1 MLQHFNYLRII
12 KSGESLRSRCCL
24 LAHFST
30 LFYKHEILFKYT
42 ILPALPLIIVV
53 YISTNPLIW
62 VSSEIHHFY
71 IELFAVVFG
80 IVLSFYYI
88 ARSRTLNDI
97 FSLFIGMGF
106 LVSAIIDLLH
116 VIVSYGAISNPEFI
130 KYFIPQTWFA
140 GRIFLSTLLV
150 MAIIK
155 YSDLSKGEDD
165 VYQSKDKQVRQQKS
179 GKRVPK
185 RILIYLLLL
194 VVFSFGVALSSLIL
208 VFPASVIDEY
218 SLHRP
223 YEIPPLILF
232 SVALFYFYKKQ
243 LYKRKDLFYKG
254 LVGYLILDIFSQIIM
269 SYSATSFD
277 TAHNIAHVLKDG
289 AYFVNIIA
297 LALSSLQYNV
307 ELKKSNEQIRIQNE
321 MLKESGKMQKEF
333 INIAAHE
340 LRTPIQ
346 PILGLSDVLAS
357 SKNNSAENRKVA
369 EVIYRNAKKLQHLAE
384 DILDVSKIESHT
396 LNLKEEVF
404 NIGDVILNTI
414 SDFEDSSKKGLGE
427 LFPTVKIIYKPKAR
441 NNDYDPIMV
450 KADRMRISQVLSNLL
465 SNANKSIIGTEG
477 KSIKFIYVDFKRV
490 EANGQKL
497 QPQSPHRQP
506 SKEKVAVISIQD
518 EGSGINS
525 ELSLKLYEKFATG
538 TYGGTGLGLYISKS
552 IIESHGGKL
561 WFEDNRNG
569 RGVTFYFTLPIFYDM
584 PVETY
589 DGKKIIMNNKEKNN
603 ILIKKSKILPF
614 VPSAHPKY
622 NHNKSILLV
631 DDDLDITI
639 TLKKVL
645 EREGYN
651 VHAFND
657 PLKTLKEFR
666 KGGYNLIILDIKM
679 PRMNGFDLYHE
690 IRKIDDKVNVCFLT
704 AGEINPADK
713 DYQMISDNLLLRKPI
728 ENEVLLQAIENI
740 KS

>member
-1 MLQHFNYLRII
+1 
-12 KSGESLRSRCCL
+12 
-24 LAHFST
+24 
-30 LFYKHEILFKYT
+30 
-42 ILPALPLIIVV
+42 
-53 YISTNPLIW
+53 
-62 VSSEIHHFY
+62 
-71 IELFAVVFG
+71 
-80 IVLSFYYI
+80 
-88 ARSRTLNDI
+88 
-97 FSLFIGMGF
+97 MGF

-165 VYQSKDKQVRQQKS
+165 VYQSKEKQVTQQKS

-185 RILIYLLLL
+185 RILVYLLLL

-307 ELKKSNEQIRIQNE
+307 ELKKSNEQICIQNE

-404 NIGDVILNTI
+404 NINDVILNTI

-427 LFPTVKIIYKPKAR
+427 LFPTVKIIYKPKER

-477 KSIKFIYVDFKRV
+477 KSIKFIYVDLKRV
-490 EANGQKL
+490 EASGQKIP
-497 QPQSPHRQP
+497 PQSHHQQP
-506 SKEKVAVISIQD
+506 SKEEVAVISIQD

-552 IIESHGGKL
+552 IIESHGSKL

-569 RGVTFYFTLPIFYDM
+569 RGVTFYFTLPIFYEM

-589 DGKKIIMNNKEKNN
+589 DGKKIIMNFKEKNN

-622 NHNKSILLV
+622 NHNKSILLI

-679 PRMNGFDLYHE
+679 PRMNGFDLYNE

-704 AGEINPADK
+704 TGEINPADK
-713 DYQMISDNLLLRKPI
+713 DYQTISDNLFLRKPI

>member
-1 MLQHFNYLRII
+1 
-12 KSGESLRSRCCL
+12 
-24 LAHFST
+24 
-30 LFYKHEILFKYT
+30 
-42 ILPALPLIIVV
+42 
-53 YISTNPLIW
+53 
-62 VSSEIHHFY
+62 
-71 IELFAVVFG
+71 
-80 IVLSFYYI
+80 
-88 ARSRTLNDI
+88 
-97 FSLFIGMGF
+97 MGF

-116 VIVSYGAISNPEFI
+116 VIVSYAAISNPEFI

-155 YSDLSKGEDD
+155 YSDLSQGEDD
-165 VYQSKDKQVRQQKS
+165 VYELKEERAKQQKS
-179 GKRVPK
+179 GKRLPK
-185 RILIYLLLL
+185 RIMIYLMLL
-194 VVFSFGVALSSLIL
+194 VVFSFGVALSSLFL
-208 VFPASVIDEY
+208 VFPASVIDDY

-232 SVALFYFYKKQ
+232 SLALFYFYKKQ

-297 LALSSLQYNV
+297 LALSSLQYNI
-307 ELKKSNEQIRIQNE
+307 ELKRSNEHIRIQNE
-321 MLKESGKMQKEF
+321 KLKESGKMQKEF

-357 SKNNSAENRKVA
+357 SDNNSAENRKIA

-396 LNLKEEVF
+396 LNLKEERF

-427 LFPTVKIIYKPKAR
+427 LFPTVKIIYKPKER
-441 NNDYDPIMV
+441 NDDYDPIVV
-450 KADRMRISQVLSNLL
+450 KADRMRTSQVLSNLL

-477 KSIKFIYVDFKRV
+477 KSIKYIYVDLKRV
-490 EANGQKL
+490 EASGENLPL
-497 QPQSPHRQP
+497 QSHHQQQS
-506 SKEKVAVISIQD
+506 KDGVAVVSIQD
-518 EGSGINS
+518 EGSGISS

-569 RGVTFYFTLPIFYDM
+569 PGVTFYFTLPIFYEI
-584 PVETY
+584 PVEGY
-589 DGKKIIMNNKEKNN
+589 DGKNTTKDPKEKND
-603 ILIKKSKILPF
+603 ILMKKIKISPF
-614 VPSAHPKY
+614 IPPPLHPKH
-622 NHNKSILLV
+622 NGNKSILLV

-651 VHAFND
+651 VHAFNN
-657 PLKTLKEFR
+657 PLKTLREFR
-666 KGGYNLIILDIKM
+666 KDGYHLIILDIKM
-679 PRMNGFDLYHE
+679 PQMNGFELYNE
-690 IRKIDDKVNVCFLT
+690 IRKIDNKVNVCFLT
-704 AGEINPADK
+704 AGETNLGDN
-713 DYQMISDNLLLRKPI
+713 DYQMVSNNLFLRKPI
-728 ENEVLLQAIENI
+728 ENEALLQAIENI
-740 KS
+740 KP

>member
-1 MLQHFNYLRII
+1 
-12 KSGESLRSRCCL
+12 
-24 LAHFST
+24 
-30 LFYKHEILFKYT
+30 
-42 ILPALPLIIVV
+42 
-53 YISTNPLIW
+53 
-62 VSSEIHHFY
+62 
-71 IELFAVVFG
+71 
-80 IVLSFYYI
+80 
-88 ARSRTLNDI
+88 
-97 FSLFIGMGF
+97 MGF

-165 VYQSKDKQVRQQKS
+165 VYQSKEKQVTQQKS

-185 RILIYLLLL
+185 RILVYLLLL

-307 ELKKSNEQIRIQNE
+307 ELKKSNEQICIQNE

-404 NIGDVILNTI
+404 NINDVILNTI

-427 LFPTVKIIYKPKAR
+427 LFPTVKIIYKPKER
-441 NNDYDPIMV
+441 NNDFDPIMV

-477 KSIKFIYVDFKRV
+477 KSIKFIYVDLKRV
-490 EANGQKL
+490 EASGQKL
-497 QPQSPHRQP
+497 PSQSHHQQP
-506 SKEKVAVISIQD
+506 SKEEVSVISIQD

-552 IIESHGGKL
+552 IIESHGSKL

-569 RGVTFYFTLPIFYDM
+569 RGVTFYFTLPIFYEM

-589 DGKKIIMNNKEKNN
+589 DGKKIIMNFKEKNN

-631 DDDLDITI
+631 DDDLDITT

-679 PRMNGFDLYHE
+679 PRMNGFDLYNE

-713 DYQMISDNLLLRKPI
+713 DYQTISDNLLLRKPI
-728 ENEVLLQAIENI
+728 ENEVLLQAIKNI

>member
-1 MLQHFNYLRII
+1 
-12 KSGESLRSRCCL
+12 
-24 LAHFST
+24 
-30 LFYKHEILFKYT
+30 
-42 ILPALPLIIVV
+42 
-53 YISTNPLIW
+53 
-62 VSSEIHHFY
+62 
-71 IELFAVVFG
+71 
-80 IVLSFYYI
+80 
-88 ARSRTLNDI
+88 
-97 FSLFIGMGF
+97 MGF

-165 VYQSKDKQVRQQKS
+165 VYQSKEKQVKQQKS

-185 RILIYLLLL
+185 RILVYLLLL

-307 ELKKSNEQIRIQNE
+307 ELKKSNEQICIQNE

-404 NIGDVILNTI
+404 NINDVILNTI

-427 LFPTVKIIYKPKAR
+427 LFPTVKIIYKPKER

-477 KSIKFIYVDFKRV
+477 KSIKFIYVDLKRV
-490 EANGQKL
+490 EASGQKL
-497 QPQSPHRQP
+497 PSQSHHQQP
-506 SKEKVAVISIQD
+506 SKEEVSVISIQD

-552 IIESHGGKL
+552 IIESHGSKL

-569 RGVTFYFTLPIFYDM
+569 RGVTFYFTLPIFYEM

-589 DGKKIIMNNKEKNN
+589 DGKKIIMNFKEKNN

-631 DDDLDITI
+631 DDDLDITT

-679 PRMNGFDLYHE
+679 PRMNGFDLYNA

-713 DYQMISDNLLLRKPI
+713 DYQTISDNLLLRKPI
-728 ENEVLLQAIENI
+728 ENEVLLQAIKNI

>member
-1 MLQHFNYLRII
+1 
-12 KSGESLRSRCCL
+12 
-24 LAHFST
+24 
-30 LFYKHEILFKYT
+30 
-42 ILPALPLIIVV
+42 
-53 YISTNPLIW
+53 
-62 VSSEIHHFY
+62 VSSEVHHFY

-165 VYQSKDKQVRQQKS
+165 VYQSKEKQVTQQKS

-185 RILIYLLLL
+185 RILVYLLLL

-404 NIGDVILNTI
+404 NINDVILNTI
-414 SDFEDSSKKGLGE
+414 SDFEDSSKKGLGD
-427 LFPTVKIIYKPKAR
+427 LFPTVKIIYKPKER

-477 KSIKFIYVDFKRV
+477 KSIKFIYVDLKRV
-490 EANGQKL
+490 EASGQKIP
-497 QPQSPHRQP
+497 PQSHHQQP
-506 SKEKVAVISIQD
+506 SKEEVAVISIQD

-569 RGVTFYFTLPIFYDM
+569 RGVTFYFTLPIFYKM

-589 DGKKIIMNNKEKNN
+589 DGKKIIMNFKEKNN

-679 PRMNGFDLYHE
+679 LRMNGFDLYNA

-713 DYQMISDNLLLRKPI
+713 DYQTISDNLLLRKPI
-728 ENEVLLQAIENI
+728 ENEVLLQAIKNI

>member
-1 MLQHFNYLRII
+1 
-12 KSGESLRSRCCL
+12 
-24 LAHFST
+24 
-30 LFYKHEILFKYT
+30 
-42 ILPALPLIIVV
+42 
-53 YISTNPLIW
+53 
-62 VSSEIHHFY
+62 
-71 IELFAVVFG
+71 
-80 IVLSFYYI
+80 
-88 ARSRTLNDI
+88 
-97 FSLFIGMGF
+97 MGF
-106 LVSAIIDLLH
+106 LVSAMIDLLH
-116 VIVSYGAISNPEFI
+116 VVVSYAAISNPEFI

-150 MAIIK
+150 MAIMK
-155 YSDLSKGEDD
+155 YSDLSKGEDY
-165 VYQSKDKQVRQQKS
+165 VYRSKDEQVKQQKS
-179 GKRVPK
+179 GKRLPK
-185 RILIYLLLL
+185 RILLYLMLL
-194 VVFSFGVALSSLIL
+194 VVFSFGVALSSLFF

-223 YEIPPLILF
+223 YEIPPLVLF

-277 TAHNIAHVLKDG
+277 TAHNMAHVLKDG

-307 ELKKSNEQIRIQNE
+307 ELKRSNEHIRIQNE
-321 MLKESGKMQKEF
+321 KLKESGKMQKEF

-357 SKNNSAENRKVA
+357 SNNSSAENRKIA

-396 LNLKEEVF
+396 LNLKEERF

-414 SDFEDSSKKGLGE
+414 SDFENSSKNGLGE
-427 LFPTVKIIYKPKAR
+427 LFPTVKIIYKPKER
-441 NNDYDPIMV
+441 NDDYDPIVV
-450 KADRMRISQVLSNLL
+450 KADRMRTSQVLSNLL

-477 KSIKFIYVDFKRV
+477 KSTKYIYVDLKRV
-490 EANGQKL
+490 EASGANLPL
-497 QPQSPHRQP
+497 QSHHQQQ
-506 SKEKVAVISIQD
+506 SKEDVAVVSIQD
-518 EGSGINS
+518 EGSGISS

-561 WFEDNRNG
+561 WFEDNGNG
-569 RGVTFYFTLPIFYDM
+569 PGVTFYFTLPIFYEI
-584 PVETY
+584 PVEPSDEKNTIK
-589 DGKKIIMNNKEKNN
+589 DTKEKNG
-603 ILIKKSKILPF
+603 ILSKKIKISTLITP
-614 VPSAHPKY
+614 PAHPKH
-622 NHNKSILLV
+622 NGNKSILLV

-651 VHAFND
+651 VHAFNN
-657 PLKTLKEFR
+657 PLKSLKEFR
-666 KGGYNLIILDIKM
+666 KDGYHLIILDIKM
-679 PRMNGFDLYHE
+679 PQMSGFELYNE
-690 IRKIDDKVNVCFLT
+690 IRKIDDKVDVCFLT
-704 AGEINPADK
+704 AGEINPGDK
-713 DYQMISDNLLLRKPI
+713 DYQMISNKLFLRKPI
-728 ENEVLLQAIENI
+728 ENDVLLQAIENI